1 MQHEW
6 VTALLKEIDNG
17 VERVGYYTK
26 TKYKGDDQQ
35 SGWATAEVWKKIYEI
50 YEAIQQNLRHEWVTA
65 STEKKIFF
73 GWKWLEGVGYYYL
86 EGKICSTSGWLHGYS
101 IILQ

>member
-35 SGWATAEVWKKIYEI
+35 SGWATAE
-50 YEAIQQNLRHEWVTA
+50 A
-65 STEKKIFF
+65 
-73 GWKWLEGVGYYYL
+73 
-86 EGKICSTSGWLHGYS
+86 
-101 IILQ
+101 